1 MLNAFSL
8 FAQGDIFLIEIA
20 VKIIYNEAERS
31 VSKMLENI
39 VKAQK
44 DYFMS
49 GKTLS
54 YEARMKALNSLEQS
68 ILKHQDEIYQALYTD
83 LNKSETEAF
92 MTEVSIVLSELKF
105 VKRHLRR
112 WMRENVVPTPIAHFS
127 SKSFIVSEPFGTV
140 LIISPW
146 NYPFMLSIDPLVGAL
161 CAGNTAVI
169 KPSSYSPATSDLIE
183 KIISDAFDKEYVTV
197 VRLKQGQNDLL
208 LEQNFDFIF
217 FTGSVNVGKKIMMQA
232 SHNLTPVVLE
242 LGGKNPCVIDETA
255 NIKVAADRIAFG
267 KFLNAGQTCVAPDY
281 ILIDEKVKD
290 RFLEE
295 IKKSITKMF
304 GENPIE
310 CPDFP
315 KIINEKH
322 FLRLKALLENENVCI
337 GGGYN
342 AETNK
347 IAPAIIDGV
356 DENSPLMQDEIFG
369 PLLPVITYNSIEK
382 AKEFILKRDKPL
394 AFYIFTTD
402 RKREREFLREVPFG
416 GGCIN
421 DTIIH
426 VASSHL
432 GFGGV
437 GTSGM
442 GKYHGQESFEIFSNH
457 KSVIKKALWFDNP
470 VRYQPYTPIKKKI
483 LKKFL

>member
-1 MLNAFSL
+1 
-8 FAQGDIFLIEIA
+8 
-20 VKIIYNEAERS
+20 
-31 VSKMLENI
+31 MLEKI
-39 VKAQK
+39 VSDQKAFFAAK
-44 DYFMS
+44 E
-49 GKTLS
+49 TLS
-54 YEARMKALNSLEQS
+54 YQARMNALNALEKS
-68 ILKHQDEIYQALYTD
+68 IHKHQDEIYEALWKD

-92 MTEVSIVLSELKF
+92 MTEVSMVLSELRF

-112 WMRENVVPTPIAHFS
+112 WMMEEVVSTPIAHFP

-146 NYPFMLSIDPLVGAL
+146 NYPFMLSIDPLIGAL

-183 KIISDAFDKEYVTV
+183 KIIADAFEPEYVTV

-242 LGGKNPCVIDETA
+242 LGGKNPCVVDETA
-255 NIKVAADRIAFG
+255 NMKIAADRIAFG

-281 ILIDEKVKD
+281 ILIDKKVKD
-290 RFLEE
+290 AFMREM
-295 IKKSITKMF
+295 KNSIRKMY
-304 GENPIE
+304 GDNPVAGR
-310 CPDFP
+310 DFP

-337 GGGYN
+337 GGQYD
-342 AETNK
+342 EKTNK
-347 IAPAIIDGV
+347 IAPAVIDGV
-356 DENSPLMQDEIFG
+356 SDDSPLMQNEIFG
-369 PLLPVITYNSIEK
+369 PLLPVITYDSIEQAK
-382 AKEFILKRDKPL
+382 AFILNRDKPL
-394 AFYIFTTD
+394 AFYLFTTD
-402 RKREREFLREVPFG
+402 KQREKEFLSEIPFG

-426 VASSHL
+426 VASSNL

-442 GKYHGQESFEIFSNH
+442 GKYHGRESFRVFSNH
-457 KSVIKKALWFDNP
+457 KSVIKKALWLDIP
-470 VRYQPYTPIKKKI
+470 IRYQPYTETKKKL
-483 LKKFL
+483 LKLFLR

>member
-1 MLNAFSL
+1 
-8 FAQGDIFLIEIA
+8 
-20 VKIIYNEAERS
+20 
-31 VSKMLENI
+31 MLEKI
-39 VKAQK
+39 VSDQKAFFAAK
-44 DYFMS
+44 
-49 GKTLS
+49 KTLS
-54 YEARMKALNSLEQS
+54 YQARMNALNALEKS
-68 ILKHQDEIYQALYTD
+68 IRKHQDEIYEALWKD

-92 MTEVSIVLSELKF
+92 MTEVSMVLSELRF

-112 WMRENVVPTPIAHFS
+112 WMMEEVVSTPIAHFP

-146 NYPFMLSIDPLVGAL
+146 NYPFMLSIDPLIGAL

-183 KIISDAFDKEYVTV
+183 KIIADAFEPEYVTV

-242 LGGKNPCVIDETA
+242 LGGKNPCVVDETA
-255 NIKVAADRIAFG
+255 NMKIAADRIAFG

-281 ILIDEKVKD
+281 ILIDKKVKD
-290 RFLEE
+290 AFMRE
-295 IKKSITKMF
+295 IKNSIRKMY
-304 GENPIE
+304 GDNPVAGR
-310 CPDFP
+310 DFP

-337 GGGYN
+337 GGQYD
-342 AETNK
+342 EKTNK
-347 IAPAIIDGV
+347 IAPAVIDGV
-356 DENSPLMQDEIFG
+356 SDDSPLMQNEIFG
-369 PLLPVITYNSIEK
+369 PLLPVITYDSIEQAK
-382 AKEFILKRDKPL
+382 AFILKRDKPL
-394 AFYIFTTD
+394 AFYLFTTD
-402 RKREREFLREVPFG
+402 KQREKEFLSEIPFG

-426 VASSHL
+426 VASSNL

-442 GKYHGQESFEIFSNH
+442 GKYHGRESFRVFSNH
-457 KSVIKKALWFDNP
+457 KSVIKKALWLDIP
-470 VRYQPYTPIKKKI
+470 IRYQPYTETKKKL
-483 LKKFL
+483 LKLFLR

>member
-1 MLNAFSL
+1 
-8 FAQGDIFLIEIA
+8 
-20 VKIIYNEAERS
+20 
-31 VSKMLENI
+31 MLEKI
-39 VKAQK
+39 VSDQKAFFAAK
-44 DYFMS
+44 E
-49 GKTLS
+49 TLS
-54 YEARMKALNSLEQS
+54 YQARMNALNALEKS
-68 ILKHQDEIYQALYTD
+68 IHKHQDEIYEALWKD

-92 MTEVSIVLSELKF
+92 MTEVSMVLSELRF

-112 WMRENVVPTPIAHFS
+112 WMMEEVVSTPIAHFP

-146 NYPFMLSIDPLVGAL
+146 NYPFMLSIDPLIGAL

-183 KIISDAFDKEYVTV
+183 KIIADAFEPEYVTV

-242 LGGKNPCVIDETA
+242 LGGKNPCVVDETA
-255 NIKVAADRIAFG
+255 NMKIAADRIAFG

-281 ILIDEKVKD
+281 ILIDKKVKD
-290 RFLEE
+290 AFMREM
-295 IKKSITKMF
+295 KNSIRKMY
-304 GENPIE
+304 GDNPVAGRN
-310 CPDFP
+310 FP

-337 GGGYN
+337 GGQYD
-342 AETNK
+342 EKTNK
-347 IAPAIIDGV
+347 IAPAVIDGV
-356 DENSPLMQDEIFG
+356 SDDSPLMQNEIFG
-369 PLLPVITYNSIEK
+369 PLLPVITYDSIEQAK
-382 AKEFILKRDKPL
+382 AFILNRDKPL
-394 AFYIFTTD
+394 AFYLFTTD
-402 RKREREFLREVPFG
+402 RQREKEFLSEIPFG

-426 VASSHL
+426 VASSNL

-442 GKYHGQESFEIFSNH
+442 GKYHGRESFRVFSNH
-457 KSVIKKALWFDNP
+457 KSVIKKALWLDIP
-470 VRYQPYTPIKKKI
+470 IRYQPYTETKKKL
-483 LKKFL
+483 LKLFLR

>member
-1 MLNAFSL
+1 MLEKIVQDQKNY
-8 FAQGDIFLIEIA
+8 FAQ
-20 VKIIYNEAERS
+20 R
-31 VSKMLENI
+31 
-39 VKAQK
+39 
-44 DYFMS
+44 
-49 GKTLS
+49 KTLS
-54 YEARMKALNSLEQS
+54 YKARMDALNSLEKS
-68 ILKHQDEIYQALYTD
+68 IIKHQDEIYDALHKD
-83 LNKSETEAF
+83 LNKSRTEAF
-92 MTEVSIVLSELKF
+92 MTEVSIVLNELKF
-105 VKRHLRR
+105 VKKHLRK
-112 WMRENVVPTPIAHFS
+112 WMREDVVHTPMAHFPA
-127 SKSFIVSEPFGTV
+127 KSFIVSEPFGTV

-169 KPSSYSPATSDLIE
+169 KPSSYSPYTSDIVE
-183 KIISDAFDKEYVTV
+183 KIIADAFDKEYVTV

-217 FTGSVNVGKKIMMQA
+217 FTGSVNVGKKIMMKA
-232 SHNLTPVVLE
+232 SYNLTPVVLE
-242 LGGKNPCVIDETA
+242 LGGKNPCLIDETA
-255 NIKVAADRIAFG
+255 NIKITADRVAFG

-281 ILIDEKVKD
+281 ILIDKRVKD
-290 RFLEE
+290 EFLKE
-295 IKKSITKMF
+295 IEKSINKMF
-304 GENPIE
+304 GENPVAS
-310 CPDFP
+310 PDFP

-337 GGGYN
+337 GGGYD
-342 AETNK
+342 EKTNK

-356 DENSPLMQDEIFG
+356 SEDSPLMQDEIFG
-369 PLLPVITYNSIEK
+369 PLLPVITYDNIEQ

-394 AFYIFTTD
+394 AFYLFTTN
-402 RKREREFLREVPFG
+402 KNREKEFLSQVPFG

-426 VASSHL
+426 VASSNL

-442 GKYHGQESFEIFSNH
+442 GKYHGQESFEVFSNH

-470 VRYQPYTPIKKKI
+470 VRYQPYTPFKQ
-483 LKKFL
+483 KFLQHFL

>member
-1 MLNAFSL
+1 MLEKIVSDQKAFFAAKKTFSYQARMNALNA
-8 FAQGDIFLIEIA
+8 
-20 VKIIYNEAERS
+20 
-31 VSKMLENI
+31 LE
-39 VKAQK
+39 K
-44 DYFMS
+44 
-49 GKTLS
+49 
-54 YEARMKALNSLEQS
+54 S
-68 ILKHQDEIYQALYTD
+68 IHKHQDEIYEALWKD

-92 MTEVSIVLSELKF
+92 MTEVSMVLSELRF

-112 WMRENVVPTPIAHFS
+112 WMMEEVVSTPIAHFP

-146 NYPFMLSIDPLVGAL
+146 NYPFMLSIDPLIGAL

-183 KIISDAFDKEYVTV
+183 KIIADAFEPEYVTV

-242 LGGKNPCVIDETA
+242 LGGKNPCVVDETA
-255 NIKVAADRIAFG
+255 NMKIAADRIAFG

-281 ILIDEKVKD
+281 ILIDKKVKD
-290 RFLEE
+290 VFMREM
-295 IKKSITKMF
+295 KNSIRKMY
-304 GENPIE
+304 GDNPVAGR
-310 CPDFP
+310 DFP

-337 GGGYN
+337 GGQYD
-342 AETNK
+342 EKTNK
-347 IAPAIIDGV
+347 IAPAVIDGV
-356 DENSPLMQDEIFG
+356 SDDSPLMQNEIFG
-369 PLLPVITYNSIEK
+369 PLLPVITYDSIEQAK
-382 AKEFILKRDKPL
+382 AFILKRDKPL
-394 AFYIFTTD
+394 AFYLFTTD
-402 RKREREFLREVPFG
+402 KQREKEFLSEIPFG

-426 VASSHL
+426 VASSNL

-442 GKYHGQESFEIFSNH
+442 GKYHGRESFRVFSNH
-457 KSVIKKALWFDNP
+457 KSVIKKALWLDIP
-470 VRYQPYTPIKKKI
+470 IRYQPYTETKKKL
-483 LKKFL
+483 LKLFLR

>member
-1 MLNAFSL
+1 
-8 FAQGDIFLIEIA
+8 
-20 VKIIYNEAERS
+20 
-31 VSKMLENI
+31 MLEKI
-39 VKAQK
+39 VSDQKAFFAAK
-44 DYFMS
+44 E
-49 GKTLS
+49 TLS
-54 YEARMKALNSLEQS
+54 YQARMNALNALEKS
-68 ILKHQDEIYQALYTD
+68 IHKHQDEIYEALWKD

-92 MTEVSIVLSELKF
+92 MTEVSMVLSELRF

-112 WMRENVVPTPIAHFS
+112 WMMEEVVSTPIAHFP

-146 NYPFMLSIDPLVGAL
+146 NYPFMLSIDPLIGAL

-183 KIISDAFDKEYVTV
+183 KIIADAFEPEYVTV

-242 LGGKNPCVIDETA
+242 LGGKNPCVVDETA
-255 NIKVAADRIAFG
+255 NMKIAADRIAFG

-281 ILIDEKVKD
+281 ILIDKKVKD
-290 RFLEE
+290 AFMREM
-295 IKKSITKMF
+295 KNSIRKMY
-304 GENPIE
+304 GDNPVAGR
-310 CPDFP
+310 DFP

-337 GGGYN
+337 GGQYD
-342 AETNK
+342 EKTNK
-347 IAPAIIDGV
+347 IAPAVIDGV
-356 DENSPLMQDEIFG
+356 SDDSPLMQNEIFG
-369 PLLPVITYNSIEK
+369 PLLPVITYDSIEQAK
-382 AKEFILKRDKPL
+382 AFILKRDKPL
-394 AFYIFTTD
+394 AFYLFTTD
-402 RKREREFLREVPFG
+402 KQREKEFLSEIPFG

-426 VASSHL
+426 VASSNL

-442 GKYHGQESFEIFSNH
+442 GKYHGRESFRVFSNH
-457 KSVIKKALWFDNP
+457 KSVIKKALWLDIP
-470 VRYQPYTPIKKKI
+470 IRYQPYTETKKKL
-483 LKKFL
+483 LKLFLR

>member
-1 MLNAFSL
+1 
-8 FAQGDIFLIEIA
+8 
-20 VKIIYNEAERS
+20 
-31 VSKMLENI
+31 MLEKI
-39 VKAQK
+39 VSDQKAFFAAK
-44 DYFMS
+44 E
-49 GKTLS
+49 TLS
-54 YEARMKALNSLEQS
+54 YQARMNALNALEKS
-68 ILKHQDEIYQALYTD
+68 IHKHQDEIYEALWKD

-92 MTEVSIVLSELKF
+92 MTEVSMVLSELRF

-112 WMRENVVPTPIAHFS
+112 WMMEEVVSTPIAHFP

-146 NYPFMLSIDPLVGAL
+146 NYPFMLSIDPLIGAL

-183 KIISDAFDKEYVTV
+183 KIIADAFEPEYVTV

-242 LGGKNPCVIDETA
+242 LGGKNPCVVDETA
-255 NIKVAADRIAFG
+255 NMKIAADRIAFG

-281 ILIDEKVKD
+281 ILIDKKVKD
-290 RFLEE
+290 AFMRE
-295 IKKSITKMF
+295 IKNSIRKMY
-304 GENPIE
+304 GDNPVAGR
-310 CPDFP
+310 DFP

-337 GGGYN
+337 GGQYD
-342 AETNK
+342 EKTNK
-347 IAPAIIDGV
+347 IAPAVIDGV
-356 DENSPLMQDEIFG
+356 SDDSPLMQNEIFG
-369 PLLPVITYNSIEK
+369 PLLPVITYDSIEQAK
-382 AKEFILKRDKPL
+382 AFILKRDKPL
-394 AFYIFTTD
+394 AFYLFTTD
-402 RKREREFLREVPFG
+402 KQREKEFLSEIPFG

-426 VASSHL
+426 VASSNL

-442 GKYHGQESFEIFSNH
+442 GKYHGRESFRVFSNH
-457 KSVIKKALWFDNP
+457 KSVIKKALWLDIP
-470 VRYQPYTPIKKKI
+470 IRYQPYTETKKKL
-483 LKKFL
+483 LKLFLR

>member
-1 MLNAFSL
+1 MML
-8 FAQGDIFLIEIA
+8 E
-20 VKIIYNEAERS
+20 KIIS
-31 VSKMLENI
+31 D
-39 VKAQK
+39 QK
-44 DYFMS
+44 EFFAKK
-49 GKTLS
+49 KTLS
-54 YEARMKALNSLEQS
+54 YQDRMNALNSLEKS
-68 ILKHQDEIYQALYTD
+68 ILKYQDEIYAALWKD

-92 MTEVSIVLSELKF
+92 MTEVSMVLGELKF

-112 WMRENVVPTPIAHFS
+112 WMMNEIVSTPIAHFP

-146 NYPFMLSIDPLVGAL
+146 NYPFMLSIEPLIGAL

-169 KPSSYSPATSDLIE
+169 KPSSYSPNTSDIIE
-183 KIISDAFDKEYVTV
+183 KIIADAFSKEYVTV

-208 LEQNFDFIF
+208 LEQDFDFIF

-255 NIKVAADRIAFG
+255 DLKLTADRIAFG

-281 ILIDEKVKD
+281 ILIDKKVKNE
-290 RFLEE
+290 FINEMQ
-295 IKKSITKMF
+295 KSINKMY

-310 CPDFP
+310 DKDFP

-322 FLRLKALLENENVCI
+322 FLRLKSLLENENVCL
-337 GGGYN
+337 GGQYD
-342 AETNK
+342 EKTNK
-347 IAPAIIDGV
+347 IAPALIDGV
-356 DENSPLMQDEIFG
+356 SDDSPLMQNEIFG
-369 PLLPVITYNSIEK
+369 PLLPVITYDSIEQ
-382 AKEFILKRDKPL
+382 AKQFILKRDKPL
-394 AFYIFTTD
+394 AFYLFTKNK
-402 RKREREFLREVPFG
+402 KREKEFLSEIPFG

-426 VASSHL
+426 VASSNL

-437 GTSGM
+437 GSSGM
-442 GKYHGQESFEIFSNH
+442 GKYHGRESFKVFSNH
-457 KSVIKKALWFDNP
+457 KSVIKKALWLDISM
-470 VRYQPYTPIKKKI
+470 RYQPYTPIKKKL
-483 LKKFL
+483 LKIFLG

>member
-1 MLNAFSL
+1 
-8 FAQGDIFLIEIA
+8 
-20 VKIIYNEAERS
+20 
-31 VSKMLENI
+31 MLEQI

-44 DYFMS
+44 DYFLKK
-49 GKTLS
+49 KTLS
-54 YEARMKALNSLEQS
+54 YAARMNALNALEKS
-68 ILKHQDEIYQALYTD
+68 ILKHQDEIYEALWKD

-92 MTEVSIVLSELKF
+92 MTEVSMVLTELKY

-112 WMRENVVPTPIAHFS
+112 WMSAEVVSTPMAHFP

-146 NYPFMLSIDPLVGAL
+146 NYPFMLSIDPLIGAL

-169 KPSSYSPATSDLIE
+169 KPSSYSPATSDIVE
-183 KIISDAFDKEYVTV
+183 KIISDAFDSEYVTV

-217 FTGSVNVGKKIMMQA
+217 FTGSVNVGKKIMKQA
-232 SHNLTPVVLE
+232 SYNLTPVVLE
-242 LGGKNPCVIDETA
+242 LGGKNPCVIDDTA
-255 NIKVAADRIAFG
+255 NLKIAADRIAFG

-281 ILIDEKVKD
+281 ILIDKKVKD
-290 RFLEE
+290 SFMAQ
-295 IKKSITKMF
+295 IKSSITQMY
-304 GENPIE
+304 GENPVNNK
-310 CPDFP
+310 DYP

-322 FLRLKALLENENVCI
+322 FVRLKDLLENENVCI
-337 GGGYN
+337 GGQHD
-342 AETNK
+342 EKTNK
-347 IAPAIIDGV
+347 IAPAVIDGV
-356 DENSPLMQDEIFG
+356 SEDSPLMQNEIFG
-369 PLLPVITYNSIEK
+369 PLLPVITYDSINQ

-394 AFYIFTTD
+394 AFYLFTTD
-402 RKREREFLREVPFG
+402 KNREKEFLREIPFG

-426 VASSHL
+426 VASSNL

-442 GKYHGQESFEIFSNH
+442 GKYHGRESFRVFSNH
-457 KSVIKKALWFDNP
+457 KGVIKKALWPDIP
-470 VRYQPYTPIKKKI
+470 MRYQPYTPVKKKL
-483 LKKFL
+483 LKIFLK

>member
-1 MLNAFSL
+1 
-8 FAQGDIFLIEIA
+8 
-20 VKIIYNEAERS
+20 
-31 VSKMLENI
+31 MLEKI
-39 VKAQK
+39 VSDQKAFFAAK
-44 DYFMS
+44 E
-49 GKTLS
+49 TLS
-54 YEARMKALNSLEQS
+54 YQARMNALNALEKS
-68 ILKHQDEIYQALYTD
+68 IHKHQDEIYEALWKD

-92 MTEVSIVLSELKF
+92 MTEVSMVLSELRF

-112 WMRENVVPTPIAHFS
+112 WMMEEVVSTPIAHFP

-146 NYPFMLSIDPLVGAL
+146 NYPFMLSIDPLIGAL

-169 KPSSYSPATSDLIE
+169 KPSSYSPTTSDLIE
-183 KIISDAFDKEYVTV
+183 KIIADAFEPEYVTV

-242 LGGKNPCVIDETA
+242 LGGKNPCVVDETA
-255 NIKVAADRIAFG
+255 NMKIAADRIAFG

-281 ILIDEKVKD
+281 ILIDKKVKD
-290 RFLEE
+290 AFMRE
-295 IKKSITKMF
+295 IKNSIRKMY
-304 GENPIE
+304 GDNPVAGR
-310 CPDFP
+310 DFP

-337 GGGYN
+337 GGQYD
-342 AETNK
+342 EKTNK
-347 IAPAIIDGV
+347 IAPAVIDGV
-356 DENSPLMQDEIFG
+356 SDDSPLMQNEIFG
-369 PLLPVITYNSIEK
+369 PLLPVITYDSIEQAK
-382 AKEFILKRDKPL
+382 AFILNRDKPL
-394 AFYIFTTD
+394 AFYLFTTD
-402 RKREREFLREVPFG
+402 KQREKEFLSEIPFG

-426 VASSHL
+426 VASSNL

-442 GKYHGQESFEIFSNH
+442 GKYHGRESFRVFSNH
-457 KSVIKKALWFDNP
+457 KSVIKKALWLDIP
-470 VRYQPYTPIKKKI
+470 IRYQPYTETKKKL
-483 LKKFL
+483 LKLFLR

>member
-1 MLNAFSL
+1 
-8 FAQGDIFLIEIA
+8 
-20 VKIIYNEAERS
+20 
-31 VSKMLENI
+31 MLEKI
-39 VKAQK
+39 VSDQKAFFAAK
-44 DYFMS
+44 E
-49 GKTLS
+49 TLS
-54 YEARMKALNSLEQS
+54 YQARMNALNALEKS
-68 ILKHQDEIYQALYTD
+68 IHKHQDEIYEALWKD

-92 MTEVSIVLSELKF
+92 MTEVSMVLSELRF

-112 WMRENVVPTPIAHFS
+112 WMMEEVVSTPIAHFP

-146 NYPFMLSIDPLVGAL
+146 NYPFMLSIDPLIGAL

-183 KIISDAFDKEYVTV
+183 KIIADAFEPEYVTV

-242 LGGKNPCVIDETA
+242 LGGKNPCVVDETA
-255 NIKVAADRIAFG
+255 NMKIAADRIAFG

-281 ILIDEKVKD
+281 ILIDKKVKD
-290 RFLEE
+290 AFMRE
-295 IKKSITKMF
+295 IKNSIRKMY
-304 GENPIE
+304 GDNPVAGR
-310 CPDFP
+310 DFP

-337 GGGYN
+337 GWQYD
-342 AETNK
+342 EKTNK
-347 IAPAIIDGV
+347 IAPAVIDGV
-356 DENSPLMQDEIFG
+356 SDDSPLMQNEIFG
-369 PLLPVITYNSIEK
+369 PLLPVITYDSIEQAK
-382 AKEFILKRDKPL
+382 AFILKRDKPL
-394 AFYIFTTD
+394 AFYLFTTD
-402 RKREREFLREVPFG
+402 KQREKEFLSEIPFG

-426 VASSHL
+426 VASSNL

-442 GKYHGQESFEIFSNH
+442 GKYHGRESFRVFSNH
-457 KSVIKKALWFDNP
+457 KSVIKKALWLDIP
-470 VRYQPYTPIKKKI
+470 IRYQPYTETKKKL
-483 LKKFL
+483 LKLFLR